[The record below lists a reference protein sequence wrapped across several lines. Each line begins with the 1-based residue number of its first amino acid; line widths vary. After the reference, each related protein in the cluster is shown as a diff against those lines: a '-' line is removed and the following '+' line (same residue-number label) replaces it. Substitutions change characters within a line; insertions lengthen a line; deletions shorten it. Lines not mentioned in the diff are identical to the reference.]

1 MAERFREQRQQ
12 ISGRLDTTGTEG
24 TQTLANALRSFSRAA
39 GEERK
44 ERVVRR
50 SLRAGQ
56 EEGAKGNVLTR
67 GEFSLADQAF
77 NKGLRAAYI
86 AETDKDVREN
96 INRLEVENA
105 LDPQKFEA
113 SVIAME
119 QGLIQGIED
128 SEIVEGIRLSVQ
140 EQGESAM
147 QRITQARRKRDR
159 DLAWTS
165 ITGEVTE
172 LDIEAQQKASEGDFV
187 GAATSLIK
195 GFSLLDEAAASG
207 FISFEV
213 AENRKKKM
221 EKASTINQI
230 RYEVERDFEGLESF
244 GAAIGRLEDRNIPK
258 DFTPQEWESTKKQI
272 QNDLKAGIDRDY
284 LQDAEDAKALKESQ
298 EFNFDTAYIDMIN
311 GDLTSMDI
319 RNMALKGEISG
330 AQAVKLSD
338 RLSLKGRGIDS
349 PTIVNDIERKLSV
362 GDYKG
367 ARDVINNNWGSDL
380 TDDTA
385 RKLLQRID
393 AETDPASLLSD
404 PGVNRERNSL
414 KMLLGF
420 QDQFSAFFDPAQQ
433 QRIEL
438 ALDEYNV
445 RVAAGDDPRAVKFD
459 LLNKNVNPSDRFEA
473 LRNPRFS
480 DQKEDIGLNVRN
492 LQKAFDKGQLS
503 QAELNT
509 ELRYLK
515 EVLEP
520 ALKAKREYESI
531 LSENSKQVKAAQ

>member
-1 MAERFREQRQQ
+1 M
-12 ISGRLDTTGTEG
+12 
-24 TQTLANALRSFSRAA
+24 
-39 GEERK
+39 
-44 ERVVRR
+44 
-50 SLRAGQ
+50 
-56 EEGAKGNVLTR
+56 
-67 GEFSLADQAF
+67 
-77 NKGLRAAYI
+77 
-86 AETDKDVREN
+86 
-96 INRLEVENA
+96 
-105 LDPQKFEA
+105 
-113 SVIAME
+113 
-119 QGLIQGIED
+119 
-128 SEIVEGIRLSVQ
+128 
-140 EQGESAM
+140 
-147 QRITQARRKRDR
+147 
-159 DLAWTS
+159 
-165 ITGEVTE
+165 
-172 LDIEAQQKASEGDFV
+172 
-187 GAATSLIK
+187 
-195 GFSLLDEAAASG
+195 
-207 FISFEV
+207 
-213 AENRKKKM
+213 
-221 EKASTINQI
+221 
-230 RYEVERDFEGLESF
+230 
-244 GAAIGRLEDRNIPK
+244 
-258 DFTPQEWESTKKQI
+258 
-272 QNDLKAGIDRDY
+272 
-284 LQDAEDAKALKESQ
+284 
-298 EFNFDTAYIDMIN
+298 
-311 GDLTSMDI
+311 
-319 RNMALKGEISG
+319 
-330 AQAVKLSD
+330 
-338 RLSLKGRGIDS
+338 
-349 PTIVNDIERKLSV
+349 